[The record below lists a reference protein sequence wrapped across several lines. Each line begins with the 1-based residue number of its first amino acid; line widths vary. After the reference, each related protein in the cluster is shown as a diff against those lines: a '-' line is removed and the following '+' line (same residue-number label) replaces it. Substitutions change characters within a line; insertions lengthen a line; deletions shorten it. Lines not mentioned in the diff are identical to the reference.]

1 MTLTTYIDDEQTSF
15 EIRATM
21 RAVVRKAI
29 FNTLV
34 YEGFDL
40 DAEVSVSFVDNDR
53 IKELNFQYR
62 GKDSVTDVLSFPL
75 YEDFSEIECPNGSVA
90 IGDIVISLE
99 QAGKQGY
106 ELFHSIYHEVA
117 FLCVHSTLH
126 LLGYDHETSAEDEA
140 DMIRRQKEIM
150 EIMGF

>member
-1 MTLTTYIDDEQTSF
+1 MILTTYIDEEQTKF
-15 EIRATM
+15 EIRASM

-34 YEGFDL
+34 YEGFDV
-40 DAEVSVSFVDNDR
+40 DTEVSVSFVDNER
-53 IKELNFQYR
+53 IRELNREYR
-62 GKDSVTDVLSFPL
+62 GKDSATDVLSFPM
-75 YEDFSEIECPNGSVA
+75 YEDFSEVNDEHGSVPL
-90 IGDIVISLE
+90 GDIVISLE
-99 QAGKQGY
+99 QAKKQGY
-106 ELFHSIYHEVA
+106 ALCHSIYHEVA

-126 LLGYDHETSAEDEA
+126 LLGYDHETSAEDEQ